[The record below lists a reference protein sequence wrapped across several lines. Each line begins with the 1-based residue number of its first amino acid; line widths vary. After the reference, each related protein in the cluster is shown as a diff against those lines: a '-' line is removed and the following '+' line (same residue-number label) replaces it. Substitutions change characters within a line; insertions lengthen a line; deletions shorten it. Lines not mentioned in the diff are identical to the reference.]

1 MNFVKQSQT
10 TYNFKPET
18 AIEDTDIFYNPTFY
32 EEQNEFSLC
41 SVLMQ
46 TKEQPQKTVNNF
58 ERLNPFYN
66 NNKTE
71 SKVNPTQKQAV
82 QTLTNVL
89 SGLTTLSG
97 GLSCFNQLVKNQTVK
112 QTLSN
117 HTAQVFALT
126 EIGKG
131 LIKKLANNPN
141 LNPQFGLKQLPNNL
155 TDLITVAVFT
165 SGEIAKLNNLVNITE
180 INKQLNNMQSVLQNG
195 IITLLNLKT
204 N

>member
-1 MNFVKQSQT
+1 MNFVKQSP

-18 AIEDTDIFYNPTFY
+18 AIEDTDILYNPTFY

-41 SVLMQ
+41 SVLKQ
-46 TKEQPQKTVNNF
+46 TKEQPQKAVNNF

-89 SGLTTLSG
+89 SGLTTFSG

-141 LNPQFGLKQLPNNL
+141 LNPQFSLKQLPNNL

>member
-1 MNFVKQSQT
+1 MNFVKQNP

-18 AIEDTDIFYNPTFY
+18 AIEDTDILYNPTFY

-66 NNKTE
+66 NNKTQN
-71 SKVNPTQKQAV
+71 KVNPTQKQAV

-89 SGLTTLSG
+89 SGLTTFSG
-97 GLSCFNQLVKNQTVK
+97 GLSCFNQSVKNQTVK

-117 HTAQVFALT
+117 HNAQVFALT

-141 LNPQFGLKQLPNNL
+141 LNPQFSLKQLPNNL
-155 TDLITVAVFT
+155 TDLITVAVFI

>member
-1 MNFVKQSQT
+1 MNFVKQSP

-18 AIEDTDIFYNPTFY
+18 AIKETDILYNPTFY

-82 QTLTNVL
+82 TIT
-89 SGLTTLSG
+89 
-97 GLSCFNQLVKNQTVK
+97 SCL
-112 QTLSN
+112 
-117 HTAQVFALT
+117 
-126 EIGKG
+126 
-131 LIKKLANNPN
+131 
-141 LNPQFGLKQLPNNL
+141 
-155 TDLITVAVFT
+155 
-165 SGEIAKLNNLVNITE
+165 
-180 INKQLNNMQSVLQNG
+180 
-195 IITLLNLKT
+195 
-204 N
+204 

>member
-1 MNFVKQSQT
+1 MNFVKQSP

-18 AIEDTDIFYNPTFY
+18 VIKDTDILYNPTFY

-46 TKEQPQKTVNNF
+46 TKEQPQKAVNNF

-66 NNKTE
+66 NNKTQ

-89 SGLTTLSG
+89 SGLTTFSG
-97 GLSCFNQLVKNQTVK
+97 GLSCFNKLVKNQTVK

-141 LNPQFGLKQLPNNL
+141 LNPQFSLKQLPNNL

>member
-1 MNFVKQSQT
+1 MNFVKQNQT

-18 AIEDTDIFYNPTFY
+18 AIEDTDILYNPTFY

-89 SGLTTLSG
+89 SGLNTFSG

-112 QTLSN
+112 QALSN

-141 LNPQFGLKQLPNNL
+141 LNPQFSLKQLPNNL

-165 SGEIAKLNNLVNITE
+165 SGEIAKLNNQINITE